1 MKFLKR
7 NILWI
12 LLFACT
18 LSVKP
23 ILAQNF
29 SETPEHKKIWR
40 IFGRK
45 KHRDA
50 YNPYVKN
57 GKSTHEPSKKQAKE
71 DKKLLKQQNKEIKKQ
86 KRRNKRQQK
95 KAATFK

>member
-1 MKFLKR
+1 M
-7 NILWI
+7 
-12 LLFACT
+12 
-18 LSVKP
+18 LS
-23 ILAQNF
+23 QNF
-29 SETPEHKKIWR
+29 GETAEHKKVWR

-71 DKKLLKQQNKEIKKQ
+71 DKALIKKQNKEAKKQ
-86 KRRNKRQQK
+86 LRKNKRK
-95 KAATFK
+95 LGLK

>member
-1 MKFLKR
+1 MRFFKKNIFLSLVV
-7 NILWI
+7 ICGV
-12 LLFACT
+12 FT
-18 LSVKP
+18 KP

-29 SETPEHKKIWR
+29 GETEEHKKIWR

-57 GKSTHEPSKKQAKE
+57 GKSTHEPSKRQATE
-71 DKKLLKQQNKEIKKQ
+71 DKKILRKQNKEIQRQ
-86 KRRNKRQQK
+86 KRLNKR
-95 KAATFK
+95 KAKQSGFK